1 MRTGCWWL
9 LHMGCWWL
17 FAYAWKGC
25 PVEEVS
31 SPLPWCN
38 HHSPTHQPI
47 TQAVCTALHCNARTL
62 LPPHPQTVQER
73 VLYARGDA
81 ASWKQNYY
89 MPSSADVAVSSWR
102 RWLDKHGAALPVLPR
117 SADDLP
123 PRLPR
128 SAVFDRLHQHTRD
141 CPHCSG
147 ALRAAT
153 AAAVAAAALAAL
165 SGGGAIVAAAASMVS
180 AAAAAPA
187 SVGAPPAWLAGGLA
201 VLSALCGVVLAGL
214 LKLRQLFIGIDYVH
228 ADVH

>member
-1 MRTGCWWL
+1 MSFQIPKPCL
-9 LHMGCWWL
+9 
-17 FAYAWKGC
+17 YALC
-25 PVEEVS
+25 YP
-31 SPLPWCN
+31 
-38 HHSPTHQPI
+38 HI
-47 TQAVCTALHCNARTL
+47 T
-62 LPPHPQTVQER
+62 QTVQER

-128 SAVFDRLHQHTRD
+128 AAVFDRLHQHTRD